1 RGHEPHQL
9 PGAPLKYEEPVND
22 EVALLGATQDLEPRL
37 HGDRVAQLSDHVA
50 ELLQTRIEA
59 NGLDVPGARVLGH
72 SLTLP
77 G

>member
-1 RGHEPHQL
+1 MAITRFTVSVDVE
-9 PGAPLKYEEPVND
+9 YEVND
-22 EVALLGATQDLEPRL
+22 EIPLLGATQEAEPRL
-37 HGDRVAQLSDHVA
+37 HGDRVAQLPDRVA
-50 ELLQTRIEA
+50 ELLQARIEA